1 MSSSMNE
8 LDYFKLTLDIHKRTI
23 LKDVLQKE
31 GISPDYTKTIS
42 REKIFNAVKDDI
54 KAKPEILCKEYKNNY
69 YVEEIRMCLDKTND
83 HKYIDCPRDYVDCP
97 EDVYYP

>member
-31 GISPDYTKTIS
+31 GISPDYTKTIDLK
-42 REKIFNAVKDDI
+42 RENFQ
-54 KAKPEILCKEYKNNY
+54 CG
-69 YVEEIRMCLDKTND
+69 
-83 HKYIDCPRDYVDCP
+83 
-97 EDVYYP
+97 